1 MDFQRLLIGVAFT
14 VCGSAN
20 ASTVFMATDGSV
32 NFFNI
37 NLAAGSTL
45 AMFDDND
52 DGTFANDHLEI
63 PLPSAVDI
71 APDGSGGFSATS
83 TASPNNAITLTTAP
97 WYVLAVSND
106 GGTTWMGDS
115 FAACGSVSQSCTIS
129 FSDGTILSVDSAV
142 ALVPVPA
149 AVWLFGSGL
158 VGLTGFAKRKAA

>member
-1 MDFQRLLIGVAFT
+1 MNFKRLLIGLALA

-20 ASTVFMATDGSV
+20 AATVFMTTDGNV

-52 DGTFANDHLEI
+52 DVTFVNDLII

-71 APDGSGGFSATS
+71 VADGLGDFTATS
-83 TASPNNAITLTTAP
+83 KAPPNNSITLTTNP

-106 GGTTWMGDS
+106 GGASWMGDS
-115 FAACGSVSQSCTIS
+115 FAACDSISQSCTVS
-129 FSDGTILSVDSAV
+129 FADGSVLSVDAAV
-142 ALVPVPA
+142 VPVPA

-158 VGLTGFAKRKAA
+158 LGLVGIARRKQAA